1 MADFALGKWI
11 RPPLED
17 AASRLAAFGV
27 GSLVLIITALI
38 AGLVAV
44 PSIAR
49 GHFWL
54 GLLLIL
60 LSRLID
66 AIGQAGAR
74 ERERRLAAAFELIIF
89 ASIPF
94 AFALNDP
101 SSALSATLLLFG
113 LIAAGASSL
122 FANEARALKRSDA
135 FICVAAFA
143 LACLRPQ
150 WFALIAYMLALFC
163 FIAAGVRIAFAFAR
177 SDA

>member
-17 AASRLAAFGV
+17 AASRLAALGV
-27 GSLVLIITALI
+27 GSLVLILTALI
-38 AGLVAV
+38 AGLAAL
-44 PSIAR
+44 PSIAQ

-54 GLLLIL
+54 GLVLIP

-66 AIGQAGAR
+66 AIGQVRADTR
-74 ERERRLAAAFELIIF
+74 EQRLAAAFETIVL

-122 FANEARALKRSDA
+122 FANNTGALRRGDVV
-135 FICVAAFA
+135 ICVTAFA

-163 FIAAGVRIAFAFAR
+163 FIAAGVRITFAFAR

>member
-1 MADFALGKWI
+1 MADFAPGKWI

-17 AASRLAAFGV
+17 AATRLTVLGM
-27 GSLVLIITALI
+27 GSLALIIAALI
-38 AGLVAV
+38 TGLAAV

-49 GHFWL
+49 GYFWL
-54 GLLLIL
+54 GLVLIL
-60 LSRLID
+60 ISRLID
-66 AIGQAGAR
+66 AIGQVGASAH
-74 ERERRLAAAFELIIF
+74 ERRLAATFELIF
-89 ASIPF
+89 LASIPF

-122 FANEARALKRSDA
+122 FANDARGPKRSDMA
-135 FICVAAFA
+135 ICVAAFA

-163 FIAAGVRIAFAFAR
+163 FIVAGVRIAFALTR
-177 SDA
+177 SGA